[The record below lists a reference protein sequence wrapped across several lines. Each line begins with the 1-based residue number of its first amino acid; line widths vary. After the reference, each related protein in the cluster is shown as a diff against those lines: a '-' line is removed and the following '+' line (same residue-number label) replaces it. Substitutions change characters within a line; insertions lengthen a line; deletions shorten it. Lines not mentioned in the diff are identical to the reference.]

1 MADGLPNFVGYCNRR
16 LLVLCM
22 PVLSLIILCLCVIS
36 LLCVSVSVCVFCMS
50 VSMWVVLR

>member
-36 LLCVSVSVCVFCMS
+36 LLCVSVSVCVFCIS